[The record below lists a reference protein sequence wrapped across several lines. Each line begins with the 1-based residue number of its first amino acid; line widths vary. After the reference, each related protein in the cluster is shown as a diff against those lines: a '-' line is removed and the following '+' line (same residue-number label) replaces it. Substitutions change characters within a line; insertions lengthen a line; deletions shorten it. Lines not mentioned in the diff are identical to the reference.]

1 MKALLLDADGVV
13 LKKGEFFSEKF
24 SREHNVPIEE
34 VMKFFKVPFGAC
46 QEGTKDL
53 KEVLVPYL
61 NQWGWQG
68 TVEDFL
74 EYWFEDVVVD
84 PEFISQIQEYREKGI
99 MCYLASNN
107 EHYRS
112 REIESVLGNMLD
124 GYFFSADLKIKK
136 ESPAYFELIL
146 EKLGL
151 SASEVGF
158 VDNEEKNVE
167 SAREAGIQAE
177 IFNEG
182 IFDELL
188 FEETLK
194 ELKPKIS

>member
-34 VMKFFKVPFGAC
+34 VMKFFKGPFGAC

-53 KEVLVPYL
+53 KEELVPYL

-84 PEFISQIQEYREKGI
+84 PEFISQIQGYREKGI

-107 EHYRS
+107 EHYRG
-112 REIESVLGNMLD
+112 RGIESVLGNMLD

-136 ESPAYFELIL
+136 EKPAYFEFIL

-158 VDNEEKNVE
+158 VDNEERNVE
-167 SAREAGIQAE
+167 SAREVGIRAE

-188 FEETLK
+188 FEGTLK

>member
-34 VMKFFKVPFGAC
+34 VMKFFKGPFGAC

-53 KEVLVPYL
+53 KEELVSYL

-74 EYWFEDVVVD
+74 EYWFEDVVVN
-84 PEFISQIQEYREKGI
+84 PEYISQIQEYREKGI

-107 EHYRS
+107 EHYRG

-124 GYFFSADLKIKK
+124 GYFFSAELKIKK
-136 ESPAYFELIL
+136 ENPAYFEFIL

-167 SAREAGIQAE
+167 AAREAGLQVRL
-177 IFNEG
+177 FNENAV
-182 IFDELL
+182 DELL
-188 FEETLK
+188 AEGTLQ
-194 ELKPKIS
+194 EFKPKIS